1 MQCSI
6 DVYIVEDLITPGV
19 AYVQEAFFAVWEMF
33 WPSVVRTWILLW
45 DTMASTTLTLSNW
58 KWTKLKAIR
67 PVFILEGVIRQS
79 KNKRVLANTHALR
92 LTLGSEETKKVL
104 IYIII
109 FLSELEPLQTDGRH
123 QKQQQAHVKFDTHV
137 VKESR
142 LQEKMLR
149 WLKAFCI
156 FLCCVILVFSI
167 FL

>member
-1 MQCSI
+1 
-6 DVYIVEDLITPGV
+6 
-19 AYVQEAFFAVWEMF
+19 
-33 WPSVVRTWILLW
+33 
-45 DTMASTTLTLSNW
+45 MASITLTLSIW
-58 KWTKLKAIR
+58 KWTKLKAIS

-79 KNKRVLANTHALR
+79 KNKRVLANTHSLR

-149 WLKAFCI
+149 WLKAF
-156 FLCCVILVFSI
+156 
-167 FL
+167 